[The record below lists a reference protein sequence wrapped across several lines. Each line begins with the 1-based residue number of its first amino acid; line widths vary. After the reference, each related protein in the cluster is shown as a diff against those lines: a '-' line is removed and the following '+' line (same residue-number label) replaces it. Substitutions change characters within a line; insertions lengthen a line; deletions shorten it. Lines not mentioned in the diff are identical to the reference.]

1 MKQKLVLVG
10 HGMVGQRLLEKL
22 AEAQTEFDITVVCE
36 EPRPAYDRVA
46 LTSFFSGKTAAD
58 LSLVPEGFF
67 ESSGFTLHLGER
79 AVAIDRVRKQVKTSS
94 GETLAYDRLVLAT
107 GSYPFV
113 PPIPGR
119 DRRDCFVYRTIEDLI
134 AIREAARDARSGTVI
149 GGGLLGLEAA
159 KALVDLGLETHVV
172 EFAPRLMA
180 VQVDDGGGRVLR
192 RHIESLGVRIHC
204 GKSTTSIE
212 AGAQHRHV
220 LRFADGESVETD
232 VVVFSAGIRPQDAL
246 AREAGLEIG
255 PRGGI
260 VIDNEC
266 RTSDPDVYAIGECAL
281 WQGKVFGLVAPGYQ
295 MAEAAA
301 ASLRGDSTRAFAG
314 ADMSTKLKLMGVD
327 VASLGDA
334 HAATSDAQCCT
345 LVDERAGIY
354 KKLVISKDGTR
365 LLGGI
370 LVGDASDYGT
380 WLQLMLNSMPLP
392 SRPESLLVA
401 AGDGGESAGLGV
413 AALPAAAQIC
423 SCNNV
428 TKGAIC
434 SAVEAGVTT
443 LGGMKKATKAA
454 SSCGGCGQL
463 VQQIIKAELQRR
475 GVAVN
480 NHLCEHFPYSRQE
493 LFHLAKLGQIRT
505 FGELVGRHGKGL
517 GCDICKPVAA
527 SILASQWNEFVLK
540 PDKAVLQDT
549 NDYYL
554 ANLQKDGTYSVVPRV
569 PGGEITPDK
578 LLAIAQVAKK
588 YALYTKITGGQR
600 IDLFGA
606 QVNQLPAIWRE
617 LIDAGFESGHA
628 YGKSLRTVK
637 SCVGSTWC
645 RYGVQDSVG
654 LGIRLED
661 RYKGLRAPHKLKLGV
676 SGCTRECAEAQGKD
690 VGVIATENGW
700 NLYVCGNGG
709 MKPRHADLLARDLDT
724 GTLIRFIDRF
734 LMFYIRTG
742 DRLQRTSTWLENLE
756 GG

>member
-1 MKQKLVLVG
+1 
-10 HGMVGQRLLEKL
+10 
-22 AEAQTEFDITVVCE
+22 
-36 EPRPAYDRVA
+36 
-46 LTSFFSGKTAAD
+46 
-58 LSLVPEGFF
+58 
-67 ESSGFTLHLGER
+67 R
-79 AVAIDRVRKQVKTSS
+79 AVAIDRARKQVKTSS

-600 IDLFGA
+600 IDLLGA
-606 QVNQLPAIWRE
+606 RLHDLPEIWRRVIE
-617 LIDAGFESGHA
+617 AGMESGQA

-637 SCVGSTWC
+637 SCVGSAWC

-654 LGIRLED
+654 MAIRLEE
-661 RYKGLRAPHKLKLGV
+661 RYRGLRSP
-676 SGCTRECAEAQGKD
+676 
-690 VGVIATENGW
+690 
-700 NLYVCGNGG
+700 
-709 MKPRHADLLARDLDT
+709 
-724 GTLIRFIDRF
+724 
-734 LMFYIRTG
+734 
-742 DRLQRTSTWLENLE
+742 
-756 GG
+756 